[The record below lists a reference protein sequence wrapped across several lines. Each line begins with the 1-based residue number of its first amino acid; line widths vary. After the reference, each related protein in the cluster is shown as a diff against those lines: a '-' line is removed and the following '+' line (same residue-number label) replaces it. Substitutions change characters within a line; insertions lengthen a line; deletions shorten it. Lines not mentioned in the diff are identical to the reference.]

1 MHNFFKRLFDSKK
14 PGQVREETI
23 EQFMQQIGIDPKT
36 EQFRTEAYHLSTLII
51 QQKLTAAQAL
61 ETVKDNSLREELR
74 PFIYAVFLSAV
85 VGGAHHLGA
94 ITSEQAQD
102 LTAYLGKPWNI

>member
-1 MHNFFKRLFDSKK
+1 MNNFFKKLFDSKK
-14 PGQVREETI
+14 PEHPTRETI
-23 EQFMQQIGIDPKT
+23 EQFMQQIGIDPKI

-61 ETVKDNSLREELR
+61 ETVQDNALREELT

-85 VGGAHHLGA
+85 VGGAHALGA

-102 LTAYLGKPWNI
+102 LTTHLGKPWSI